1 MTCVLDNYTL
11 GRRPVTGKA
20 KRGNME
26 FELSEYQE
34 LLRATTR
41 SSWKPS
47 AQSPPCDRRQ
57 RIRPAS
63 TLGTGRLS
71 RQALSLGGC
80 STEMERKLI
89 SERVLG
95 MPREHAADRDVA
107 YRDIPHARQT

>member
-20 KRGNME
+20 KRGNVE

-34 LLRATTR
+34 LVRGPTR

-47 AQSPPCDRRQ
+47 AQALPCDGWQ

-63 TLGTGRLS
+63 TLGTERLA
-71 RQALSLGGC
+71 RQTPSLGGC
-80 STEMERKLI
+80 STEIERNLI

-95 MPREHAADRDVA
+95 MPREHAADRDIA
-107 YRDIPHARQT
+107 YRDMPHARRT